1 VLCFALVKWNS
12 LPCLT
17 FEFGVWA
24 LLLGLGCILGLAKCP
39 LPIYPSMALVIKTN
53 LILNFVFFFFYLQTR
68 GFEVKP
74 SGDSHA
80 SLASLINNLILHTSF
95 ISFFLWEKI
104 SFKRFFN

>member
-53 LILNFVFFFFYLQTR
+53 LILNFVFFFSLQTR

-74 SGDSHA
+74 
-80 SLASLINNLILHTSF
+80 
-95 ISFFLWEKI
+95 
-104 SFKRFFN
+104 

>member
-1 VLCFALVKWNS
+1 MEWLA

-53 LILNFVFFFFYLQTR
+53 LILNFVFFFFLYKQ
-68 GFEVKP
+68 EVSKLNHE
-74 SGDSHA
+74 GIVM
-80 SLASLINNLILHTSF
+80 LV
-95 ISFFLWEKI
+95 
-104 SFKRFFN
+104 